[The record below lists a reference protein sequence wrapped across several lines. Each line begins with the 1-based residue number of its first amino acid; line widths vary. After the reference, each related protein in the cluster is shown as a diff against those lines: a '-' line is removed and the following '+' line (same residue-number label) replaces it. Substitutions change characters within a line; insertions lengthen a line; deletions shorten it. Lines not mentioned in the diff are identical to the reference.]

1 MKKQLT
7 KGEIK
12 RQQILSSAERLFCMH
27 GYDNTTIDMI
37 LAELGCTKG
46 SFYHHF
52 TGKPHVLEEIANDRV
67 RRSFERYKAQNYADN
82 IAKLNGLLYHASP
95 FQMQETEF
103 LSVLMS
109 LIIKKEFAD
118 IFYVVKLEG
127 KKLFFD
133 ELIALLQALKDEEK
147 AYWREEE
154 IPSLLWEVHMGFI
167 LNCLIEVVDSFS
179 GDESLENILFPQLSA
194 SRFMWQRLLDLP
206 YGAIYISELS
216 ELVKIYERAF
226 ASLNSMFPPHGLN
239 IQTVIKPSRKG
250 ITP

>member
-118 IFYVVKLEG
+118 IFHVVKLEG
-127 KKLFFD
+127 KKL
-133 ELIALLQALKDEEK
+133 
-147 AYWREEE
+147 
-154 IPSLLWEVHMGFI
+154 
-167 LNCLIEVVDSFS
+167 
-179 GDESLENILFPQLSA
+179 LF
-194 SRFMWQRLLDLP
+194 
-206 YGAIYISELS
+206 E
-216 ELVKIYERAF
+216 
-226 ASLNSMFPPHGLN
+226 
-239 IQTVIKPSRKG
+239 
-250 ITP
+250 

>member
-7 KGEIK
+7 KGEIR

-82 IAKLNGLLYHASP
+82 IAKLNGLLQHASP
-95 FQMQETEF
+95 FQMYEADF
-103 LSVLMS
+103 LAVLMS

-127 KKLFFD
+127 KKLFFH
-133 ELIALLQALKDEEK
+133 ELIELLNALKEEEK

-154 IPSLLWEVHMGFI
+154 IPSLMWEVHMGFT
-167 LNCLIEVVDSFS
+167 LNCLSNVVDSFK

-206 YGAIYISELS
+206 FGAVYISELS
-216 ELVKIYERAF
+216 ELVNIYERAF
-226 ASLNSMFPPHGLN
+226 SSLNSMFPPHGLN
-239 IQTVIKPSRKG
+239 IQTVIKASEKDG
-250 ITP
+250 TL